1 METITAFGD
10 SLLKGVIYEDAH
22 YKVAE
27 SSFQKICQEFFGIL
41 IENKARFG
49 STITKGESIFEQN
62 LDLIRQSSGR
72 YVVLEFG
79 GNDCDF
85 NWKEVSDQPDREHLP
100 RSTIESF
107 VSAYTAIINEIK
119 KLQKIPV
126 LLSLPPIDSCRYFK
140 HISTGLSEEN
150 ILKWMHG
157 NKQFITNW
165 HERYNIEIFKLAIA
179 NAVPVVDITSVFLEE
194 RNYLRY
200 LCEDGIH
207 PNEKGHKLIAEA
219 IKAHVLKKSISF
231 GEGRNG
237 ELAMHSAAS
246 RSSNEDNL
254 VPDKDLYRD
263 DLA

>member
-10 SLLKGVIYEDAH
+10 SVLKGVIYEDAH

-49 STITKGESIFEQN
+49 STITKGESIFERN

-140 HISTGLSEEN
+140 HISTGLSDEN

-179 NAVPVVDITSVFLEE
+179 NAVPVVDITSVFLGE
-194 RNYLRY
+194 RNYSRY

-219 IKAHVLKKSISF
+219 IKAHVEKKSISF
-231 GEGRNG
+231 AEGRNSENG
-237 ELAMHSAAS
+237 FKTQPSTLADKSAEEA
-246 RSSNEDNL
+246 L
-254 VPDKDLYRD
+254 V
-263 DLA
+263 